1 MFSVTWLVQIV
12 TRPGA
17 YDASCS
23 EAVNYV
29 VVRDHSTICIV
40 GKIN

>member
-17 YDASCS
+17 YDASYYGS

-29 VVRDHSTICIV
+29 VVRDHSCIV
-40 GKIN
+40 RKIN